1 MGNEGLTG
9 GVVVRHIPATC
20 NNCNVVSAIQAADLC
35 CMSYP
40 SPHVSCLYS
49 HCKRTNNEGKMP
61 PHAPKKKQKV
71 GVALTGPASPTFK
84 KTNNKK
90 NYILK
95 VCNFCIFLKYFPYV
109 FQDIFL
115 KVKES
120 VELPH
125 SNELRVLPVF

>member
-61 PHAPKKKQKV
+61 PHAPKKKTKSGGSSNWPCISNFQKNKQQ
-71 GVALTGPASPTFK
+71 K
-84 KTNNKK
+84 KT
-90 NYILK
+90 
-95 VCNFCIFLKYFPYV
+95 IF
-109 FQDIFL
+109 
-115 KVKES
+115 
-120 VELPH
+120 
-125 SNELRVLPVF
+125 